1 MDAGQDDY
9 IDLVFVQDLEE
20 QLEEEESARQRLLLE
35 KVTLETKVKSLEA
48 DLLTAVEQRDRLSK
62 VSFHIT
68 LEVMY
73 LAHLRCPSQLK
84 Q

>member
-1 MDAGQDDY
+1 MDAGQNNY

-62 VSFHIT
+62 VSFT
-68 LEVMY
+68 LHRR
-73 LAHLRCPSQLK
+73 LCT
-84 Q
+84 